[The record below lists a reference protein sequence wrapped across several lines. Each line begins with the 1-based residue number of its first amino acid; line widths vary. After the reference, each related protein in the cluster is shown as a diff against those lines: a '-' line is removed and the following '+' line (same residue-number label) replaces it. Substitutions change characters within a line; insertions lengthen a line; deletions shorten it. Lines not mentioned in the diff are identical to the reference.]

1 MTLVDTCILLDVVQP
16 DPSWLDWSLDQLEL
30 AANRGPLLINPVIYA
45 ELAAGYSSIESAE
58 VALAG
63 FGTRLEEL
71 PREALFLAGKAY
83 RQYRERRGTRSGV
96 LADFF
101 IGAHAAVRDIPVLTR
116 DTSRIRTYFPTVVLI
131 SPLGVMAARRCAPA

>member
-1 MTLVDTCILLDVVQP
+1 LTLVDTCILLDVVQP
-16 DPSWLDWSLDQLEL
+16 DPSWLVWSLGQLEL
-30 AANRGPLLINPVIYA
+30 AASRGPLVINPVIYA
-45 ELAAGYSSIESAE
+45 EFAAGYPRIESAE

-131 SPLGVMAARRCAPA
+131 SPQ

>member
-1 MTLVDTCILLDVVQP
+1 MTLVDTCILLDIVQP
-16 DPSWLDWSLDQLEL
+16 DPSWLAWSLGELEL
-30 AANRGPLLINPVIYA
+30 AANRGPLVINPVIYA
-45 ELAAGYSSIESAE
+45 EFAAGYPTIESAE
-58 VALAG
+58 VALAE

-131 SPLGVMAARRCAPA
+131 SPQ